1 MTTQA
6 DTGAV
11 DTAGREFWRQVLAGG
26 GVTTIARWTLQPR
39 PGVARHELSLD
50 RALVTAVRR
59 LAEEHDLA
67 PRTVLLA
74 AHARVLAALSGEKD
88 MACGYVAVPGGPAL
102 PLPLST
108 EYGSW
113 SALLAATEDAE
124 ARLLEHH
131 AYPVAALRAELDL
144 AGPSFETVVDPTL
157 GGPMPDPSSA
167 ATTVLGAVSR
177 AEPDATVVLGA
188 VGGSSAVPLR
198 VSFGD
203 GAERLVLDY
212 RTDVLDAEAAARIAG
227 YHRTALEQLTA
238 DLEADPARRSLVGPE
253 ELRHQIDGMK
263 GPHKDLGDK
272 RFHELFEE
280 RVRRHPDAV
289 AGVHG
294 DTEWTYREL
303 NSRANQIGRALL
315 ARGLGR
321 EDVVAVVT
329 ERNLDWMASVI
340 AVFKSGGAYL
350 PIEPHFPADRIATTL
365 GRAETKFVLTERG
378 STATLDVALQTLPGL
393 EATYLD
399 AVYAERNDDSDLGVK
414 VTEDQLAYMY
424 FTSGST
430 GTPKGAMCEQLGML
444 NHLWA
449 KIEDLGLGE
458 GEALTE
464 IAPQCFDISL
474 WQLVAALLQGGRT
487 VIIEQDV
494 ILDVTRFVEK
504 IVEQKVNIMQVVPSY
519 LEVVCS
525 YLEQFPTELP
535 DLHCVSTT
543 GEALKYELVQRW
555 FALQPGI
562 KVANA
567 YGLTETSDDTNHE
580 VMDRVPPGGRVPLG
594 PPVNN
599 VWIYVM
605 DEHLQ
610 PVPLGAPGEI
620 VFSGICVGRGYINDP
635 ERTAAAFQRDPLRPG
650 ERIYRSGDHGRW
662 APDGKLDFM
671 GRKDTQIKLRGFRI
685 EIGEIDNKLL
695 KVSGVG
701 DGAVVVGERSDGSK
715 HLVAFYSGPQEL
727 DTDMLRE
734 TLGASLPEYM
744 VPSAF
749 HHRDKLPLTGNGKVD
764 TKALTKEASALLES
778 ATAGD
783 YDPPRTPTEVR
794 VAEAFA
800 KVLEIPYE
808 QVSRTDDFFDR
819 GSSLSAVR
827 LAVTLE
833 RKVSLREIT
842 RTPVLAELAAL
853 LDEKAG
859 GGPAGAA
866 TPKKATLLQPLAAP
880 DGEARAALICFPYA
894 GGNAVNFQPMARALV
909 SGGAGLTVY
918 AIELPGHDLGAEREA
933 FVPLDA
939 VVDQVVEEIVA
950 TGLSPVMLWG
960 HSAGSAAA
968 IEAARRL
975 SGRGVNVQRV
985 FLGAQLAGS
994 AESRRARIAE
1004 LGGRTD
1010 TQIATGLAESGY
1022 TGLDQLDAQRAE
1034 HVGSAYRHDYNGAN
1048 NYLAEALQNPPA
1060 TRLKVPVTVV
1070 IAADDPSTADFQR
1083 SYRDW
1088 ERLAED
1094 VAITVLPAGGHY
1106 FLRNRP
1112 DEAARAVLG
1121 TLR

>member
-11 DTAGREFWRQVLAGG
+11 DTAGREFWREVLAGG

-39 PGVARHELSLD
+39 PGVARHELALD
-50 RALVTAVRR
+50 AGLVTAVRR

-88 MACGYVAVPGGPAL
+88 MACGYIAAPGGPVL

-108 EYGSW
+108 EFGSW
-113 SALLAATEDAE
+113 SALLAAAE
-124 ARLLEHH
+124 HAETRLLAHH
-131 AYPVAALRAELDL
+131 DFPVTALSAELDM

-157 GGPMPDPSSA
+157 VGPTPDGSS
-167 ATTVLGAVSR
+167 
-177 AEPDATVVLGA
+177 DATVVFGA
-188 VGGSSAVPLR
+188 VTGPGTSAVPLR

-203 GAERLVLDY
+203 ATDRLVLDY
-212 RTDVLDAEAAARIAG
+212 RTDVLDAEAAARVAG

-238 DLEADPARRSLVGPE
+238 DLEADPARGSLVSAE

-294 DTEWTYREL
+294 DTVWTYREL
-303 NSRANQIGRALL
+303 NSRANQLGRSLL
-315 ARGLGR
+315 ARGLTR

-329 ERNLDWMASVI
+329 ERNLDWMASVLAI
-340 AVFKSGGAYL
+340 FKSGGAYL

-365 GRAETKFVLTERG
+365 RRAETKFVLTERG
-378 STATLDVALQTLPGL
+378 STDTLDVALQTLPGL
-393 EATYLD
+393 SATYID
-399 AVYAERNDDSDLGVK
+399 AVYAERHDDSDLGIP

-458 GEALTE
+458 GQALTE

-487 VIIEQDV
+487 VIVEQDV
-494 ILDVTRFVEK
+494 ILDVTRFVDK
-504 IVEQKVNIMQVVPSY
+504 IVDEKVNVMQVVPSY

-525 YLEQFPTELP
+525 YLEQYPRELP

-580 VMDRVPPGGRVPLG
+580 VMDRVPDGGRVPLG

-635 ERTAAAFQRDPLRPG
+635 DRTAAAFQADPLRPG

-715 HLVAFYSGPQEL
+715 HLVAFYTAAQAL
-727 DTDMLRE
+727 DTEMLRE

-764 TKALTKEASALLES
+764 TKSLTKEASALLET
-778 ATAGD
+778 ATAGE
-783 YDPPRTPTEVR
+783 YDPPRTPTEIR

-859 GGPAGAA
+859 GGTGAA
-866 TPKKATLLQPLAAP
+866 AAAAQQKATLLQPLAAP

-933 FVPLDA
+933 FAPLSS
-939 VVDQVVEEIVA
+939 VIDQVVEEIVA

-975 SGRGVNVQRV
+975 SGRGINVQRV
-985 FLGAQLAGS
+985 FLGAQLPGS
-994 AESRRARIAE
+994 AEARRTRIAE

-1034 HVGSAYRHDYNGAN
+1034 HVGSAYRHDYVGAN
-1048 NYLAEALQNPPA
+1048 TYLADALENPPFS
-1060 TRLKVPVTVV
+1060 RLRVPVTVV
-1070 IAADDPSTADFQR
+1070 IAADDPSTLDFR
-1083 SYRDW
+1083 EAYRGW
-1088 ERLAED
+1088 GRLAED
-1094 VAITVLPAGGHY
+1094 VTLVEIPNGGHY

-1121 TLR
+1121 TLS